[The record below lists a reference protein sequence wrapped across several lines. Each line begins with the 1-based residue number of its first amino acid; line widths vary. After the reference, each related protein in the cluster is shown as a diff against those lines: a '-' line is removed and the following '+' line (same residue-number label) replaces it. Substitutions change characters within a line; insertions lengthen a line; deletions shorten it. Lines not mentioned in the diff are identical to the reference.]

1 MNPVIGEDAFA
12 AYHAIL
18 SRHAH
23 KKHSGLNSTLA
34 RDMHA
39 PLEERSRHG
48 RPHRLEDGD
57 LLRIG
62 AGDPT
67 AITHESHELGDVRHR
82 NAAAL
87 HLTV

>member
-12 AYHAIL
+12 AYHAFL
-18 SRHAH
+18 FRHAH
-23 KKHSGLNSTLA
+23 KKHSGLNSTLT

-62 AGDPT
+62 AGDLT
-67 AITHESHELGDVRHR
+67 AITHESHEFGDVRHR
-82 NAAAL
+82 NADAL